1 MLKLLVTFGVGYL
14 IGQRKDEDKKDF
26 LKRKEKELE
35 KLELDVSEKMHENL
49 MDQAKLK
56 FQEIMEGE
64 LDAYEYITELQE
76 DQNAVEDAAYQEG
89 SEDHYDVI
97 NLYETLQNLNQSIL
111 EDEISSEDALFIVES
126 IRTVKDKESMNDRLQ
141 DKINEAIEE
150 DTDTDF

>member
-1 MLKLLVTFGVGYL
+1 
-14 IGQRKDEDKKDF
+14 
-26 LKRKEKELE
+26 
-35 KLELDVSEKMHENL
+35 
-49 MDQAKLK
+49 
-56 FQEIMEGE
+56 MEGE

-126 IRTVKDKESMNDRLQ
+126 RIKISSIHIDIKLNFDFYKNIRN
-141 DKINEAIEE
+141 
-150 DTDTDF
+150 